1 MSAATANKQ
10 PATTANA
17 AQDRLYSVLLGPI
30 VSEKST
36 MIGEKHEQYAFRVK
50 HDATK
55 TEVKAAI
62 ELLFKVQVDR
72 VSILNQ
78 AGKRKRFGRFEGRR
92 GNVRK
97 AYVRLKS
104 GQEINFAQEVK

>member
-1 MSAATANKQ
+1 MNAASTAKQ
-10 PATTANA
+10 PNPAPNA
-17 AQDRLYSVLLGPI
+17 RNDRLYAVLLGPV

-36 MIGEKHEQYAFRVK
+36 MIGEKHEQVAFRVK

-78 AGKRKRFGRFEGRR
+78 KGKQKRFGRFEGRR

-97 AYVRLKS
+97 AYVRLKP
-104 GQEINFAQEVK
+104 GQEIDFAQEVK

>member
-1 MSAATANKQ
+1 MNAAKQ
-10 PATTANA
+10 PVLAPSARHN
-17 AQDRLYSVLLGPI
+17 RLYGVLLGPV

-36 MIGEKHEQYAFRVK
+36 MIGEKHEQVAFRVK

-78 AGKRKRFGRFEGRR
+78 KGKRKRFGRFEGRR
-92 GNVRK
+92 GSVRK
-97 AYVRLKS
+97 AYVRLKP
-104 GQEINFAQEVK
+104 GQEIDFAQEVK

>member
-1 MSAATANKQ
+1 MNATKQ
-10 PATTANA
+10 PTSPNGRT
-17 AQDRLYSVLLGPI
+17 DRLYAVLLGPV

-36 MIGEKHEQYAFRVK
+36 MIGEKHEQVAFRVM

-55 TEVKAAI
+55 TEIKAAI

-78 AGKRKRFGRFEGRR
+78 KGKQKRFGRFEGRS
-92 GNVRK
+92 GNVSK
-97 AYVRLKS
+97 AYVRLKP
-104 GQEINFAQEVK
+104 GQEIDFAQTAGK

>member
-1 MSAATANKQ
+1 MNATKQ
-10 PATTANA
+10 PSSSPNGRT
-17 AQDRLYSVLLGPI
+17 DRLYAVLLGPVI
-30 VSEKST
+30 SEKST
-36 MIGEKHEQYAFRVK
+36 MIGERHEQVAFRVM

-55 TEVKAAI
+55 TEIKAAI

-78 AGKRKRFGRFEGRR
+78 KGKQKRFGRFEGRR

-97 AYVRLKS
+97 AYVRLKP
-104 GQEINFAQEVK
+104 GQEIDFAQTAGK

>member
-1 MSAATANKQ
+1 MNAAKQ
-10 PATTANA
+10 PMLTPSARN
-17 AQDRLYSVLLGPI
+17 DRLYAVLLGPV

-36 MIGEKHEQYAFRVK
+36 MIGEKHEQVAFRVK

-78 AGKRKRFGRFEGRR
+78 KGKQKRFGRFEGRR

-97 AYVRLKS
+97 AYVRLKP
-104 GQEINFAQEVK
+104 GQEIDFAQEVK

>member
-1 MSAATANKQ
+1 MNAAKQ
-10 PATTANA
+10 PMSTPSARN
-17 AQDRLYSVLLGPI
+17 DRLYAVLLGPV

-36 MIGEKHEQYAFRVK
+36 MIGEKHEQVAFRVK

-62 ELLFKVQVDR
+62 ELLFKVQVDH

-78 AGKRKRFGRFEGRR
+78 KGKQKRFGRFEGRR

-97 AYVRLKS
+97 AYVRLKP
-104 GQEINFAQEVK
+104 GQEIDFAQEVR

>member
-1 MSAATANKQ
+1 MNATKQSSPTPSARN
-10 PATTANA
+10 
-17 AQDRLYSVLLGPI
+17 DRLYAVLLGPV

-36 MIGEKHEQYAFRVK
+36 MIGEKHEQVAFRVM

-62 ELLFKVQVDR
+62 ELLFKVQVAR

-78 AGKRKRFGRFEGRR
+78 KGKQKRFGRFEGKR

-97 AYVRLKS
+97 AYVRLKPGS
-104 GQEINFAQEVK
+104 EIDFAQEVK